1 MDKKV
6 VVMTGFLIVSL
17 FGITTRGVYAE
28 AQAPQCQQKEASA
41 KNWDSKRQ
49 QFYSD
54 LGLSDGQKKLLD
66 ENREKQR
73 EQSKQM
79 FSQVKEKTAL
89 LRQELQEEPLNTEK
103 IYQTNNELKK
113 LQEQISDN
121 RVERILEV
129 RKILTAEQFKK
140 FLAKTDKQ
148 KNHSRYKRGEQKQGL

>member
-1 MDKKV
+1 MGKNNV
-6 VVMTGFLIVSL
+6 RMAMFLAIVLLGSSAQSL
-17 FGITTRGVYAE
+17 YA
-28 AQAPQCQQKEASA
+28 AAVAPQCQQEETSA

-54 LGLSDGQKKLLD
+54 LGLSDEQKKLLD
-66 ENREKQR
+66 ENRKKQR
-73 EQSKQM
+73 EQNKQI

-129 RKILTAEQFKK
+129 RKILTADQFKK
-140 FLAKTDKQ
+140 FIAKTEKQ
-148 KNHSRYKRGEQKQGL
+148 KEHSRYKRGAQKEGL